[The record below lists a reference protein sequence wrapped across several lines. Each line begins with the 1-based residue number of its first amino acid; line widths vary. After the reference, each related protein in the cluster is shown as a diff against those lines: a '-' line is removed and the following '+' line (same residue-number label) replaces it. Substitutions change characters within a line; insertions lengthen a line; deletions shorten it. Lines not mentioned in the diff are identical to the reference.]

1 MGRKW
6 GENFSRSEVK
16 ILDAIATN
24 PHITINE
31 LSDQVGIGTTAVENN
46 LKKLKSKGTI
56 ARIGSARGGSW
67 NINSIG

>member
-6 GENFSRSEVK
+6 GDNFSRSEVK
-16 ILDAIATN
+16 ILDAIAAN

-46 LKKLKSKGTI
+46 LKKLKNKGAIT
-56 ARIGSARGGSW
+56 RVGSARGGMWKIKKAS
-67 NINSIG
+67 